1 MTTFG
6 WPDPFHDPGVGEFG
20 LINAVFPVQAQ
31 LDAILYPNVAD
42 DAAVV
47 KELISRF
54 NGRQG
59 LYALQTG
66 AGFTRRTLMPPLR
79 RLAPRVLAFA
89 HNYQAEA

>member
-1 MTTFG
+1 MIKAIQPKMVELQG
-6 WPDPFHDPGVGEFG
+6 K
-20 LINAVFPVQAQ
+20 
-31 LDAILYPNVAD
+31 LDKIMYPNVTE
-42 DAAVV
+42 DAAVI

-66 AGFTRRTLMPPLR
+66 PGFTRRLGVPPFH

-89 HNYQAEA
+89 DNYQADA